1 MSVLVG
7 IVEGSA
13 RFSEEMEVA
22 EVWEVDNWWW
32 VGVPRQEVQTP
43 PSEASAAPHCVGLGC
58 RMGGLGFEGDLDS
71 MMTDLGQVRKLLEP
85 VFAYPFERYHCPS

>member
-22 EVWEVDNWWW
+22 EVWEVGNWWW
-32 VGVPRQEVQTP
+32 VGMPRQEVQTP
-43 PSEASAAPHCVGLGC
+43 PSEASAAPHCRAGLQNGVVWALKETWTQC
-58 RMGGLGFEGDLDS
+58 
-71 MMTDLGQVRKLLEP
+71 
-85 VFAYPFERYHCPS
+85 